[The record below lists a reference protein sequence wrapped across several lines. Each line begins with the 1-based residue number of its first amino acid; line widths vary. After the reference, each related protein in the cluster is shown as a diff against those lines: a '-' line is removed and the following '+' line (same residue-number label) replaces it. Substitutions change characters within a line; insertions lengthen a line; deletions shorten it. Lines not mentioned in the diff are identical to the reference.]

1 MSNKE
6 EITIKVPS
14 DAAEVYRNATDEER
28 QKIDTKIAA
37 ILKSSMRSRH
47 EAIAKLRQT
56 MDEISTEAQERGLTP
71 EILDSILN
79 DD

>member
-1 MSNKE
+1 MLRLMSAK
-6 EITIKVPS
+6 
-14 DAAEVYRNATDEER
+14 
-28 QKIDTKIAA
+28 KIDVKIAVM
-37 ILKSSMRSRH
+37 LKYSMRSRQ

-71 EILDSILN
+71 EILESILN